1 MFAQKYIKASTVGAA
16 NGNFTAAGGISA
28 YDRRAAVHCA
38 AAPQTF
44 CSFMVMLS
52 AAQPAVAPP
61 LRLGGARGRACQHAL
76 PGSCIIVCPIALD
89 KPIVTL
95 VSRALAHHSSRN
107 DDVVCFLAYLISSAA
122 RNVATLFVAT
132 AAVDTINESN
142 GIHYDGRLKVY
153 SE

>member
-16 NGNFTAAGGISA
+16 NGNFTAAGGIST

-76 PGSCIIVCPIALD
+76 PGSCIIVCPIAFD

-95 VSRALAHHSSRN
+95 FSRALAHHSSRN
-107 DDVVCFLAYLISSAA
+107 DDVVCFFSLSHLERSAQCSHVIR
-122 RNVATLFVAT
+122 RNGGSRYDQREQRNTLRWQT
-132 AAVDTINESN
+132 
-142 GIHYDGRLKVY
+142 
-153 SE
+153 